1 MRSTRLRSAETPRGK
16 SSSGSTETA
25 TRPSFESTTMDW
37 ASRRKSPTIF
47 FKCSRRRSRREWASD
62 FCSLE
67 KSLGGI
73 QVESDGGPCGRRARA
88 FSSSYRSMDP
98 KQIPAKRRVHIVDD
112 ESEVREA
119 LSLLL
124 STAGIETATHEAAEA
139 YLEAVPLAEP
149 ACVILDNRLPGLSGL
164 ELLRRIAD
172 SGGQAAVIMMTGHSD
187 VPTAVAAMKLGAFHF
202 AEKPFDAEAMLSAVE
217 EALSRAE
224 AGQDFRAGALAF
236 RSRRELL
243 TQREDEVFNLLVEG
257 LPTKVIAARLDIT
270 ARTAEHH
277 RAAVMRK
284 LEARSISH
292 LMRMALNVK
301 K

>member
-1 MRSTRLRSAETPRGK
+1 
-16 SSSGSTETA
+16 
-25 TRPSFESTTMDW
+25 
-37 ASRRKSPTIF
+37 
-47 FKCSRRRSRREWASD
+47 
-62 FCSLE
+62 
-67 KSLGGI
+67 
-73 QVESDGGPCGRRARA
+73 
-88 FSSSYRSMDP
+88 
-98 KQIPAKRRVHIVDD
+98 
-112 ESEVREA
+112 
-119 LSLLL
+119 
-124 STAGIETATHEAAEA
+124 
-139 YLEAVPLAEP
+139 
-149 ACVILDNRLPGLSGL
+149 
-164 ELLRRIAD
+164 
-172 SGGQAAVIMMTGHSD
+172 MMTGHGD

-202 AEKPFDAEAMLSAVE
+202 AEKPFDAEAMLSVVE

-224 AGQDFRAGALAF
+224 AVQDFRAEALAF

-292 LMRMALNVK
+292 LMRMALNLK